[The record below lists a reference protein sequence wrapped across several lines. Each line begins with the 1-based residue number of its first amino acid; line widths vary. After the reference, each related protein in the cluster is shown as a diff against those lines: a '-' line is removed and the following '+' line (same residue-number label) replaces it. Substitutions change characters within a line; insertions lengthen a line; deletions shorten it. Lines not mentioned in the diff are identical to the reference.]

1 MMLRTLALTLALSA
15 FAAPALAEDFTFVVP
30 VDVRSLPPEITSMSI
45 QCGALTAIGGRPV
58 GTGET
63 VVPITGGAYRGD
75 VTVSFNASAGLSSG
89 SATAYSCNIRALT
102 TSARR
107 SYYPNAGGSSS
118 MIPLAPG
125 ATFRPITPETLLH

>member
-1 MMLRTLALTLALSA
+1 MMLRSLALALALSA

-30 VDVRSLPPEITSMSI
+30 VDMRSLPPEITSMTV
-45 QCGALTAIGGRPV
+45 QCGALTAIGGRSV

-102 TSARR
+102 TATRHA
-107 SYYPNAGGSSS
+107 YYPNAGGSSS

-125 ATFRPITPETLLH
+125 ATFRPTTAETALH